1 MKPRSNPFL
10 RPASFVAALAFA
22 ISAVPALAAPLYWDG
37 NDTTANADGGSGI
50 WDLTTTN
57 WDTLASGGANI
68 DWTNFGNTDIAN
80 FGGTGGTVTLATN
93 LGATGAYPNAINV
106 TAGNYIFDLNGFSLS
121 SRGSNL
127 TISNGATLAIQ
138 NGTYQ
143 LQTNYSFNVTG
154 TNALTVSAKITGA
167 FDLQKSGGGDV
178 TLTNDTSDFTGRFA
192 AQNGGTVSFSS
203 IKNSGVASSVG
214 AGSVFDTGINNI
226 MAYTGTGDSTNRTF
240 GVFGGGSD
248 TLKNNGSGALV
259 WTGAFTNTKSGASTL
274 TFGGTN
280 ALDNDFQGT
289 LINSTAG
296 GHILSVTKADAGAWK
311 LSGNSSF
318 TGTTSV
324 SAGTLLVGHANALG
338 STVGSTSVTG
348 ISQLILTGGIAVGA
362 EALTLN
368 SSAGISW
375 NGQTGA
381 ALRSYSGTNS
391 WSGTIAL
398 GQNTSIAANSGSAL
412 TVSGAISGG
421 FNLTKADSGTLTLS
435 GANTYTGTTTIAA
448 GTLQADRADG
458 VGTGALG
465 NGGNISFTGGTLQ
478 YSANSAGSNYS
489 ARILNNTT
497 AAIKLDT
504 NSQNVTFGTALSS
517 TNTAGL
523 TKEGAGRLELKMS
536 TPAQYTGT
544 TTINGGTLK
553 FAGAVDLDGIS
564 SSSININNGASLV
577 IYSDFNRTTL
587 SNSKTFTFGS
597 TGGGSIVYDKGN
609 HLWQSNTGKFVTT
622 GGTQNTISG
631 ANGGFINPQSAYTV
645 NFEVADGT
653 DAVDLLVSAQI
664 GSGHYTKSGAGTLS
678 ITSFGPLGGG
688 TPQPNLTI
696 NAGTFDV
703 GGTARLTTS
712 GQATGVVTSEILN
725 NGVYRHSSSNPQT
738 LSGIISGT
746 GALTQNGSGTL
757 TLTNTNTY
765 TGDTTVNSGTLRI
778 DKAYL
783 ANSSAIVMGA
793 TGKLDL
799 NFDESGGAVTD
810 TVASLTIN
818 GVLQPDGIYG
828 ATGSGATTFNNT
840 NFAGVGTLT
849 VGTGGGSPYTN
860 WAAGFPGFTTTTDS
874 LDFENDGIPN
884 LLEFV
889 LGGNP
894 TTNDGPSILPT
905 VGASGSDLVVTFNRT
920 DLSETQ
926 PVTVKVQTSPDL
938 VTWTDFATIGA
949 VNGSGYTVSENDVA
963 ADTIIVTIP
972 KAAATKKFARVT
984 AE

>member
-1 MKPRSNPFL
+1 MKLQSNPFL
-10 RPASFVAALAFA
+10 RPASFVAALTLTTCLPVTFA
-22 ISAVPALAAPLYWDG
+22 VLTLCASTAYGQDGSRTWTGAVDG
-37 NDTTANADGGSGI
+37 NYYNGANWSPSGNFPNGNATFSGTTANSTITKTGNAYEYIFGLIFSNTLGTQSSFTFSPGGTRFFVGGSSISTAAVTSGR
-50 WDLTTTN
+50 LTDEIGVN
-57 WDTLASGGANI
+57 VYLANA
-68 DWTNFGNTDIAN
+68 
-80 FGGTGGTVTLATN
+80 AT
-93 LGATGAYPNAINV
+93 A
-106 TAGNYIFDLNGFSLS
+106 FDM
-121 SRGSNL
+121 GSNHDL
-127 TISNGATLAIQ
+127 KISG
-138 NGTYQ
+138 
-143 LQTNYSFNVTG
+143 NVTG
-154 TNALTVSAKITGA
+154 
-167 FDLQKSGGGDV
+167 
-178 TLTNDTSDFTGRFA
+178 
-192 AQNGGTVSFSS
+192 
-203 IKNSGVASSVG
+203 
-214 AGSVFDTGINNI
+214 
-226 MAYTGTGDSTNRTF
+226 
-240 GVFGGGSD
+240 GGS
-248 TLKNNGSGALV
+248 TVTKNGA
-259 WTGAFTNTKSGASTL
+259 
-274 TFGGTN
+274 
-280 ALDNDFQGT
+280 GT
-289 LINSTAG
+289 LI
-296 GHILSVTKADAGAWK
+296 
-311 LSGNSSF
+311 LSGTN
-318 TGTTSV
+318 TYTATTTAA
-324 SAGTLLVGHANALG
+324 AGTLLATSAVSLPGYNSAGKVIFNGGTIGAQLGGSGWTTTEVDALLANATKTSGALAIDTTHENLTQWTPFTASSFGALG
-338 STVGSTSVTG
+338 
-348 ISQLILTGGIAVGA
+348 LTK
-362 EALTLN
+362 L
-368 SSAGISW
+368 
-375 NGQTGA
+375 
-381 ALRSYSGTNS
+381 GTN
-391 WSGTIAL
+391 
-398 GQNTSIAANSGSAL
+398 
-412 TVSGAISGG
+412 
-421 FNLTKADSGTLTLS
+421 TLTLS
-435 GANTYTGTTTIAA
+435 QANTYTGSTTIAA
-448 GTLQADRADG
+448 GILQADGADG

-465 NGGNISFTGGTLQ
+465 NEGTIRFTGGTLQ
-478 YSANSAGSNYS
+478 YTANSAGTNYS

-504 NSQNVTFGTALSS
+504 NGQNVTFGSALSN

-523 TKEGAGRLELKMS
+523 TKEGAGQLELKMGVSLS
-536 TPAQYTGT
+536 TGYTGT

-553 FAGAVDLDGIS
+553 FTGTADLDFLS

-587 SNSKTFTFGS
+587 SNSKTFTFGN

-609 HLWQSNTGKFVTT
+609 HLWQSSTGKFVTT

-631 ANGGFINPQSAYTV
+631 AGGGFINPQNTNTV

-653 DAVDLLVSAQI
+653 DAVDLLVSVAI
-664 GSGHYTKSGAGTLS
+664 GSGNYTKSGAGTLS
-678 ITSFGPLGGG
+678 ITSFSTLGGG
-688 TPQPNLTI
+688 SAQPNLTI
-696 NAGTFDV
+696 NGGTFDV

-712 GQATGVVTSEILN
+712 GQATGEVTSDILN

-765 TGDTTVNSGTLRI
+765 TGDTTINSGTLRI

-828 ATGSGATTFNNT
+828 ATGSGATTINNT

-894 TTNDGPSILPT
+894 TTNDSPSILPT